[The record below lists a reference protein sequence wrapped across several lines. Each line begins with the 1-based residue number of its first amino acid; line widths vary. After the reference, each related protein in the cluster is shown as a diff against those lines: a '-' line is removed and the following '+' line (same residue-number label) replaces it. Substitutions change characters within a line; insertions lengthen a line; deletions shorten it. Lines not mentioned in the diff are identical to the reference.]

1 MKSIPTHLVSLIAI
15 VATMVLVSCSNTI
28 EDNKSFKQT
37 GSPPKTTE
45 SIGLSTTKN
54 NVNKEPTTKM
64 NPKKYNSAPP
74 MTIDSEGNYFAS
86 IELKKGGKIII
97 ELFAKEAPN
106 TVNNFVFLATDGF
119 YDGITFHRVIESFM
133 AQTGDPTGTG
143 AGGPG
148 YKFDNEFHPSRRHNG
163 PGVVSMANSGIS
175 MGKGTNGSQ
184 FFITY
189 KAASYLDG
197 LNPDGSK
204 KDCAARGV
212 SCHTVFGKVIEGM
225 EVANLIIPRDPAL
238 SNSPGDA
245 IKTITIHSSNPTGR

>member
-1 MKSIPTHLVSLIAI
+1 MKAHIKTNKGIISLNLFYDKAPIT
-15 VATMVLVSCSNTI
+15 VA
-28 EDNKSFKQT
+28 
-37 GSPPKTTE
+37 
-45 SIGLSTTKN
+45 
-54 NVNKEPTTKM
+54 
-64 NPKKYNSAPP
+64 
-74 MTIDSEGNYFAS
+74 
-86 IELKKGGKIII
+86 
-97 ELFAKEAPN
+97 
-106 TVNNFVFLATDGF
+106 NFVNLSNRG
-119 YDGITFHRVIESFM
+119 YYNNLTFHRVIESFM